1 MKKIIGLVSVVAVM
15 FTLAYAGENYFHTIK
30 AEIGGF
36 ATGLG
41 VGMSEPA
48 AGYVLDVSG
57 ANRIT
62 GVTTM
67 VGSPVITG
75 SPAVTGSPTVVGSI
89 TISSSAT
96 TAYDCT
102 DYGAVA
108 ALSTHSV
115 VACSKA
121 FLSTDATLYVAT
133 TTVGENSALCASG
146 TCWKGVW

>member
-102 DYGAVA
+102 DFGAVA
-108 ALSTHSV
+108 ALPT
-115 VACSKA
+115 VAAECSKV
-121 FLSTDATLYVAT
+121 FLISDHKLYVAT
-133 TTVGENSALCASG
+133 SAVTATLNGWVA
-146 TCWKGVW
+146 TH